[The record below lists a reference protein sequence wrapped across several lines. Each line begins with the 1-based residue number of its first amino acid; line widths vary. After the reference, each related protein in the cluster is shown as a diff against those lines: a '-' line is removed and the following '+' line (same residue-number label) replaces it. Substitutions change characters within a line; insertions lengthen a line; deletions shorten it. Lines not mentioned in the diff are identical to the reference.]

1 MAIPYNGVKMSDGTD
16 FRVLVDF
23 PKLVEA
29 IDSAL
34 KTGGLLTLP
43 MGIAKPGMPKT
54 INLSTSSRSRTI
66 LTPSREV

>member
-1 MAIPYNGVKMSDGTD
+1 MGDDMAIPYNGVKMSDGTD

-34 KTGGLLTLP
+34 KAGGLLTLP
-43 MGIAKPGMPKT
+43 MGMARPGRPMT
-54 INLSTSSRSRTI
+54 INPQHVVS
-66 LTPSREV
+66 LTDYSGA